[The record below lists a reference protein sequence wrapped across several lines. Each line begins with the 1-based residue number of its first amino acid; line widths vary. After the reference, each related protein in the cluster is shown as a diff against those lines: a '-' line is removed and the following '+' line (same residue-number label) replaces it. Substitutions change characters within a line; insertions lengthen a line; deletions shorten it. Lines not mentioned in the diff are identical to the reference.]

1 MQVRKTVSLTTFL
14 TFVVLAVS
22 GTVLYVVPQGR
33 VANWAGWS
41 LAGLSKDDW
50 SGLHIATALLFVVA
64 GVWHTVLNWKLIV
77 AYLRDRAQ
85 RLRVLTPD
93 FLAALVLTVAVS
105 AAALLQAPPVSWVLD
120 LNASLKNSAARKWG
134 EPPYGHAELS
144 SLGAFAAQ
152 TGLDA
157 GRALELLRQSGMKVD
172 GPEQTLAAI
181 AGANGVTPQRVY
193 ETIRPARAQRAS
205 GDASGVVPS
214 GLGKREVGDLC
225 EELGIPVQQGV
236 AVLVALGCA
245 EARPDAT
252 LRSLAET
259 VGRRPVE
266 LYELL
271 RVVAGKSPAVGAHGA
286 ASATS
291 AK

>member
-14 TFVVLAVS
+14 AFVVLAVS

-50 SGLHIATALLFVVA
+50 GGLHIATALLFLVA

-77 AYLRDRAQ
+77 TYLRDRAN

-93 FLAALVLTVAVS
+93 FLAALVVTGAVS
-105 AAALLQAPPVSWVLD
+105 ATALLGVPPLSWVLD
-120 LNASLKNSAARKWG
+120 LNASLKDSAARTWG

-144 SLGAFAAQ
+144 SLTAFAAQ
-152 TGLDA
+152 TGLDPV
-157 GRALELLRQSGMKVD
+157 RALELLRQAGLNAG

-181 AGANGVTPQRVY
+181 AGANHVTPQKVY
-193 ETIRPARAQRAS
+193 EAIQPARAEGRGGSA
-205 GDASGVVPS
+205 VHPTPS
-214 GLGKREVGDLC
+214 GLGKRQVGGLC

-236 AVLVALGCA
+236 AVLAALGCA
-245 EARPDAT
+245 GADPDAT
-252 LRSLAET
+252 LRSLAEEA
-259 VGRRPVE
+259 GRRPVE

-271 RVVAGKSPAVGAHGA
+271 RVVAGKSPVVAAHA
-286 ASATS
+286 AAPAAPSQ
-291 AK
+291 

>member
-14 TFVVLAVS
+14 AFVVLAVS

-50 SGLHIATALLFVVA
+50 GGLHIATALLFLVA

-77 AYLRDRAQ
+77 TYLRDRAN

-93 FLAALVLTVAVS
+93 FLAALVVTVAVS
-105 AAALLQAPPVSWVLD
+105 VTALLGVPPLSWVLD
-120 LNASLKNSAARKWG
+120 LNASLRDSAARTWG

-144 SLGAFAAQ
+144 SLTAFTAQ
-152 TGLDA
+152 AGLDA
-157 GRALELLRQSGMKVD
+157 DRALELLRQGGMKVD

-181 AGANGVTPQRVY
+181 AAANRVTPQKVY
-193 ETIRPARAQRAS
+193 EAIQPARAHRA
-205 GDASGVVPS
+205 GGGTGGAVPS
-214 GLGKREVGDLC
+214 GLGKREVGGLC

-236 AVLVALGCA
+236 AVLAALGCA
-245 EARPDAT
+245 DARPEAT
-252 LRSLAET
+252 LRSLAEAA
-259 VGRRPVE
+259 GRRPVE

-271 RVVAGKSPAVGAHGA
+271 RVVAGKSPVAAAHGA
-286 ASATS
+286 APAAPSR
-291 AK
+291 